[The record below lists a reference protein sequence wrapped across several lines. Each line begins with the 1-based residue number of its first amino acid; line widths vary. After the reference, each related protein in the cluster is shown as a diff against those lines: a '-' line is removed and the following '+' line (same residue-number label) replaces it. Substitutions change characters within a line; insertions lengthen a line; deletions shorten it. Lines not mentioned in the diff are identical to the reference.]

1 MRQGQGGRLLLAAI
15 LFVSAVAGCAPNND
29 TAVKQAEEA
38 AGQTAGPVDGS
49 KAWYPTVDE
58 AVKAGLAAEE
68 GRLLSVEKD
77 EAETFVFF
85 MARTGGADG
94 ALGVA
99 SITKGEQGYRW
110 YRGEAYH
117 ASQSVDVP
125 YDSMSFAVKA
135 ESGHTIKVYS
145 GRVYD
150 ASIRKMNLL
159 ENGVLLQAKE
169 IADPKSGLYY
179 FMVERRKA
187 PMESGAFEVKPAK

>member
-1 MRQGQGGRLLLAAI
+1 MGMRQGARLMLVVILLIFA
-15 LFVSAVAGCAPNND
+15 AGCAPDKDAPAKQAGQAESRATD
-29 TAVKQAEEA
+29 TAAENREA
-38 AGQTAGPVDGS
+38 
-49 KAWYPTVDE
+49 WHPTVDE
-58 AVKAGLAAEE
+58 AVKAGIAAED

-85 MARTGGADG
+85 MARTGGAEG

-110 YRGEAYH
+110 YRAEAYH

-125 YDSMSFAVKA
+125 FDTMSFTVKA

-150 ASIRKMNLL
+150 PAIRKMNLL

-179 FMVERRKA
+179 FMVERRKV
-187 PMESGAFEVKPAK
+187 PLESGAYEVKPAV